1 MTPPHPQLQ
10 PELWV
15 DDTAAAIDFYERAFG
30 AETEHRV
37 GGASDPDG
45 VAQLSIGGARFWVSG
60 SSAPTGRFSPRS
72 IGGSTGRVLLVVE
85 DPQAVTDA
93 AVRAGAALLSS
104 VAREHAWLVGR
115 VRDPFGHEWEIGH
128 PLGAWPPPR

>member
-1 MTPPHPQLQ
+1 M
-10 PELWV
+10 
-15 DDTAAAIDFYERAFG
+15 
-30 AETEHRV
+30 
-37 GGASDPDG
+37 
-45 VAQLSIGGARFWVSG
+45 
-60 SSAPTGRFSPRS
+60 
-72 IGGSTGRVLLVVE
+72 
-85 DPQAVTDA
+85 TDA